1 MADTANSYL
10 HQLAARTL
18 NITYDASRDINW
30 VDPSDG
36 SLVVFNLGDISWVL
50 TSTALVWLM
59 IPGIGFFYS
68 GLLRRLTVMSPPLV

>member
-18 NITYDASRDINW
+18 NITYDASGDINW

-36 SLVVFNLGDISWVL
+36 TLVVYNLGDIAWVRAAFSL
-50 TSTALVWLM
+50 KCSRA
-59 IPGIGFFYS
+59 
-68 GLLRRLTVMSPPLV
+68 